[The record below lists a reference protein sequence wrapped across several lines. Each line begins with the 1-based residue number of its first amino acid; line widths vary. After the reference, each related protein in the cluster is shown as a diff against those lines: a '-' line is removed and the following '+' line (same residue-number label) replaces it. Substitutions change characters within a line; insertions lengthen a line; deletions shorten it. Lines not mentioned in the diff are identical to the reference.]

1 MKSNLNNPKGNP
13 NFSGGPGSGRKS
25 IKGRKTGRKTAKE
38 EHERYMNE
46 HDLLYSPQEIHAV
59 IKKYNQLLHDI
70 KAGIDSE
77 VKMSV
82 REIMLAKEL
91 SGNDKLISKHYEKVV
106 PDKIELP
113 GPEGKPIPI
122 LQILVKYENKNH

>member
-1 MKSNLNNPKGNP
+1 
-13 NFSGGPGSGRKS
+13 
-25 IKGRKTGRKTAKE
+25 
-38 EHERYMNE
+38 MNE
-46 HDLLYSPQEIHAV
+46 HDLLYSPQEIQAV
-59 IKKYNQLLHDI
+59 IKKYNQLLQDI
-70 KAGIDSE
+70 KAGIDSA

-113 GPEGKPIPI
+113 GNGEIKITWN
-122 LQILVKYENKNH
+122 Q